1 MSLYYDLY
9 PAADVQQT
17 GEEQPLYPR
26 IVSKGTIEKEEFLE
40 HVSRFCHLN
49 KSVLAGAMDAFQ
61 SELKDLLANGWNVS
75 LGDIGYFSLSLEGPK
90 VTSKEEVRAYS
101 IDLKNINFRVNKTFK
116 REVRSQMKLERKTS
130 LTRPEPNK
138 YTLEKAR
145 EMLKKYL
152 ESHPFITRE
161 AYCRLTENKK
171 EPALRNLN
179 SFIEEGLLERH
190 GAGRTVIY
198 MLKPL
203 TEQLE

>member
-9 PAADVQQT
+9 PGADIQQT

-26 IVSKGTIEKEEFLE
+26 VVAKGTIEKEEFLE

-61 SELKDLLANGWNVS
+61 SELKELLANGWNVS

-90 VTSKEEVRAYS
+90 VMSKEEVRAYS

-116 REVRSQMKLERKTS
+116 KEVRSQMKLERKTS
-130 LTRPEPNK
+130 LTRPEASK
-138 YTLEKAR
+138 YTLEECRK
-145 EMLKKYL
+145 MLEEFLKN
-152 ESHPFITRE
+152 HPFITRE
-161 AYCRLTENKK
+161 VYCRLTENKK
-171 EPALRNLN
+171 ERALKELN
-179 SFIEEGLLERH
+179 TFIEAGVLERH

-198 MLKPL
+198 MLKQPI
-203 TEQLE
+203 